1 MVELGIYPILQSVY
15 LLDQVCVHALL
26 VPLPA
31 QYPLLN
37 LSLPAI
43 AAKRLLDDAPYGH
56 LGEDLVQLLSL
67 PLVLVQTAIKHYE
80 EIRAVLPLER
90 GHLLEADVDLL
101 DEALED
107 VELLLVL
114 AHLLLKFL
122 VNPPGDLRV
131 LDLLEHRGAYGPQF
145 LNLLVV
151 LCVQLVRPRLQLPP
165 LLLGLR
171 AISLR
176 VHRLVL
182 MIGLFGSLIPI
193 LSIVFIEHAEDA
205 EEGVADGAE
214 GLGFLLMLE
223 ADLELDVVDGRGVP
237 LRGGVQNDRLLGG
250 RGYLWQGF
258 HFTF

>member
-26 VPLPA
+26 VALAA

-67 PLVLVQTAIKHYE
+67 PPVLVQAAVKHHE

-214 GLGFLLMLE
+214 GLGFLLVLE

-237 LRGGVQNDRLLGG
+237 LRGGVQNDRLLGR
-250 RGYLWQGF
+250 RGYLG
-258 HFTF
+258 

>member
-15 LLDQVCVHALL
+15 FLDQVCVHALL
-26 VPLPA
+26 VALAA

-43 AAKRLLDDAPYGH
+43 TAKRLFDDAPYGN

-67 PLVLVQTAIKHYE
+67 PLVLVQAAIKHHE

-101 DEALED
+101 DKALEN

-122 VNPPGDLRV
+122 VNLPGDLRV
-131 LDLLEHRGAYGPQF
+131 LDLLEHRGAYGPQ
-145 LNLLVV
+145 LLDLLVV
-151 LCVQLVRPRLQLPP
+151 LRVQLVCPRLQLPP

-176 VHRLVL
+176 VHRLML
-182 MIGLFGSLIPI
+182 MIGLLGSLIPI
-193 LSIVFIEHAEDA
+193 IVIVFIEHAEDA

-214 GLGFLLMLE
+214 GLGFLLVLE

-237 LRGGVQNDRLLGG
+237 LRGGVQNDRLLGR
-250 RGYLWQGF
+250 RGYLG
-258 HFTF
+258 